1 MGNNKETRARRN
13 EWERTFPRLFA
24 CFRACVEC
32 MRSHGG
38 NFSFLEGVFFL
49 IYDIVSRAST
59 VDEGGADQTRFLDRI
74 PAWTSID
81 VAASRDNFG
90 QSPVPLVIFLAR
102 EKGVKCLSS
111 ISNRK
116 FRDQIHPRFEARYYF
131 SVYEW
136 RTMKLEEGN
145 RLLLHHFWRCA
156 RENILIVDRNFNIV
170 KEDLFLYP

>member
-1 MGNNKETRARRN
+1 MRENVSPIVCLFSCVRWVHAESRRELFVSRGCVLSYLRYCFSCKYGGRGWCRSN
-13 EWERTFPRLFA
+13 SLPGSNPRL
-24 CFRACVEC
+24 
-32 MRSHGG
+32 
-38 NFSFLEGVFFL
+38 
-49 IYDIVSRAST
+49 D
-59 VDEGGADQTRFLDRI
+59 LDRCRRL
-74 PAWTSID
+74 
-81 VAASRDNFG
+81 SRQFWAESGSSGDISG
-90 QSPVPLVIFLAR
+90 SR
-102 EKGVKCLSS
+102 KGVKCLSS

>member
-81 VAASRDNFG
+81 STPLATILGRVRFLWWYFWLEKRGWNVSRAFRIASFGIKSIRD
-90 QSPVPLVIFLAR
+90 LRRDIIFRLMTNDETWRRKPFIATSFLKMR
-102 EKGVKCLSS
+102 EREYF
-111 ISNRK
+111 NRWSK
-116 FRDQIHPRFEARYYF
+116 F
-131 SVYEW
+131 
-136 RTMKLEEGN
+136 
-145 RLLLHHFWRCA
+145 
-156 RENILIVDRNFNIV
+156 
-170 KEDLFLYP
+170 

>member
-32 MRSHGG
+32 MRSRREL
-38 NFSFLEGVFFL
+38 F
-49 IYDIVSRAST
+49 VSRGCVLSYLRYCFSCKY
-59 VDEGGADQTRFLDRI
+59 GGRGWCRSNSLPGSNPRLDLDRFH
-74 PAWTSID
+74 
-81 VAASRDNFG
+81 ASRDNFG

-131 SVYEW
+131 SVNDERWNLKKETVYCYIIFED
-136 RTMKLEEGN
+136 
-145 RLLLHHFWRCA
+145 A
-156 RENILIVDRNFNIV
+156 RERIF
-170 KEDLFLYP
+170 